1 MTVSIFLGVI
11 GLLVTLPDLHLTLII
26 DNCVSHQFHLDFA
39 IFCSIGIYSKT

>member
-26 DNCVSHQFHLDFA
+26 DNCVCYPFHLDFA
-39 IFCSIGIYSKT
+39 IFCSTGFCSKT